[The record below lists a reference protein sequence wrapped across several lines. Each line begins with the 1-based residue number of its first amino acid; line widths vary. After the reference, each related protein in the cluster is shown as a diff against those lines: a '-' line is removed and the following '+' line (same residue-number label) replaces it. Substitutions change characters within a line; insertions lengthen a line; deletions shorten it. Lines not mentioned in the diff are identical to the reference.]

1 MLPAEV
7 QVHLDLVGGLAGDMF
22 AAALLDAFPEHEARV
37 LAAVDAAFVADQ
49 PVTAT
54 LVSHGDGVFRGR
66 RFLVAR
72 EVQSQATTEAAA
84 RLSLAPRTG
93 RRGARAGSHEHT
105 TWRELRVGLERAA
118 ALPEAVRRHAI
129 GIFQLLADAEARVH
143 GIPADA
149 VAFHEVGAWDS
160 RADIVAAA
168 ALIDAIGASH
178 WTSSPAPLGGGRAP
192 SDHGLLPLPA
202 PATAVLLEGFA
213 TIDDGIPGERVTPTG
228 AAILRYLCSSD
239 NSRRPSQP
247 AVRTLLA
254 SGIGFGGRTLPGISN
269 HTRVLVFE
277 ARAAACAAAC
287 AAARAAAGA
296 AASTPA
302 HGAAYAAQAREIHV
316 VEFEVDDQSAE
327 DLATGLERLRSLPA
341 VLDVTHAPVFGK
353 KGRMMAQIRVLARRG
368 TLDEVV
374 DACFRE
380 TTTIGLRHRLV
391 QGIGLKRHIEQVTVD
406 GHALRVK
413 LVERPGRVT
422 AKAESDDLSAHE
434 EHWRRA
440 QLRARAESAAL
451 AAGDV
456 DASA

>member
-160 RADIVAAA
+160 RADILAAA

-239 NSRRPSQP
+239 NSRRTSQP

-277 ARAAACAAAC
+277 AR
-287 AAARAAAGA
+287 A

-391 QGIGLKRHIEQVTVD
+391 QGIGLKRHIEQVTID
-406 GHALRVK
+406 GHRLRVK

>member
-93 RRGARAGSHEHT
+93 RRGARAGSHEHA

-239 NSRRPSQP
+239 NSRRTSQP

-277 ARAAACAAAC
+277 AR
-287 AAARAAAGA
+287 A

-391 QGIGLKRHIEQVTVD
+391 QGIGLKRHIEQVTID
-406 GHALRVK
+406 GHRLRVK

>member
-93 RRGARAGSHEHT
+93 RRGARAGSHEHA

-160 RADIVAAA
+160 RADILAAA

-239 NSRRPSQP
+239 NSRRTSQP

-277 ARAAACAAAC
+277 AR
-287 AAARAAAGA
+287 A

-391 QGIGLKRHIEQVTVD
+391 QGIGLKRHIEQVTID
-406 GHALRVK
+406 GHRLRVK

>member
-93 RRGARAGSHEHT
+93 RRGARAGSHEHA

-239 NSRRPSQP
+239 NSRRTSQP

-277 ARAAACAAAC
+277 AR
-287 AAARAAAGA
+287 A

>member
-239 NSRRPSQP
+239 NSRRTSQP

-277 ARAAACAAAC
+277 AR
-287 AAARAAAGA
+287 A

-391 QGIGLKRHIEQVTVD
+391 QGIGLKRHIEQVTID
-406 GHALRVK
+406 GHRLRVK